1 MCISVSPSSLS
12 GVRTGCIF
20 LGEQERAESLDGG
33 AQVMVF
39 LGYSRESLEALHQ
52 ENWRS
57 EPRLEPAGAGI
68 NTKALNVSIL

>member
-1 MCISVSPSSLS
+1 
-12 GVRTGCIF
+12 
-20 LGEQERAESLDGG
+20 
-33 AQVMVF
+33 MVF